1 MSLVSVATVCSLV
14 LNRDASHA
22 CKVVKHLHKYIV
34 PKSGSVGHR
43 VSSTDKITIKSSVE
57 S

>member
-1 MSLVSVATVCSLV
+1 MSLVSVAAVCSLV